1 MRCTPEIISRDQSLL
16 IYRFASSARCNLF
29 YAHTRMLGVEREFC
43 RRQTELRRGGGL
55 ISHWLSLHLLDRMH
69 LLYKVV
75 RAATPN
81 QLYQDFKPVR
91 KVNLSYSQMQQEAQ
105 KAVAKAIVG
114 KGKQGSQLGREEW
127 SRTLCDLFIRA
138 AAHGHAEAVSM
149 LLKNGAIPPK
159 VRMAFQNELLQKV
172 LMISWNSGC

>member
-1 MRCTPEIISRDQSLL
+1 
-16 IYRFASSARCNLF
+16 
-29 YAHTRMLGVEREFC
+29 
-43 RRQTELRRGGGL
+43 
-55 ISHWLSLHLLDRMH
+55 MH